1 MATNINAGSDVKRG
15 DLFWVDP
22 SEIIVREELR
32 GRAAPPSEEK
42 IIAMAESILRETQ
55 LQPVK
60 CRRNADKRLVLT
72 AGFTRCAAARLIRDG
87 FTGSD
92 EEFHKQPEFR
102 LQVCISDMPDD
113 QAKLANIAENALRN
127 DTNPIDDAIN
137 QEWIRQT
144 LGLSNAEIGRRY
156 YRDKAGVKVGKCA
169 RLLTLDK
176 DAQDLVASGDLSVDA
191 ALSMLDLPESQRNE
205 IVALAAKKEQ
215 KVTGA
220 DVKRQVREHHLR
232 DQHDAEPTDDG
243 KEPQAMAPSGK
254 SPKLPLSIKEVRSF
268 FETLTTADDSVEEA
282 AWIPAV
288 QKFAKD
294 VQSWLAGKKSDK
306 SMCKAI
312 GKLLAGTPEKD
323 E

>member
-22 SEIIVREELR
+22 NEIIVREELR

-42 IIAMAESILRETQ
+42 IVAMAESLLRETQ

-60 CRRNADKRLVLT
+60 ARRNADKRLVLT
-72 AGFTRCAAARLIRDG
+72 AGFTRNAAARLIRDG

-92 EEFHKQPEFR
+92 GEFHKQPEFR

-113 QAKLANIAENALRN
+113 QAKLANIAENSLRN

-156 YRDKAGVKVGKCA
+156 YRDKTGVKVGKYA

-176 DAQDLVASGDLSVDA
+176 DAQDLVAAGDLSVDA

-232 DQHDAEPTDDG
+232 DQHEAESTD
-243 KEPQAMAPSGK
+243 EPAPKASGK
-254 SPKLPLSIKEVRSF
+254 SPKLPLTIKEVRAF
-268 FETLTTADDSVEEA
+268 FEDLATAENSVEDK
-282 AWIPAV
+282 AWIPGV
-288 QKFAKD
+288 QQFASD
-294 VQSWLAGKKSDK
+294 VGAWLAGRKSDK
-306 SMCKAI
+306 AMRKAL

-323 E
+323 ADE

>member
-1 MATNINAGSDVKRG
+1 MATNINAGEGVKRG

-22 SEIIVREELR
+22 SEIIVREELQ

-42 IIAMAESILRETQ
+42 IVAMAESLLRETQ

-92 EEFHKQPEFR
+92 DEFHQQPEFR

-127 DTNPIDDAIN
+127 ETNPIDDAIN

-156 YRDKAGVKVGKCA
+156 YRDKAGVKVGKYA

-176 DAQDLVASGDLSVDA
+176 DSQDLVASGDLSVDA
-191 ALSMLDLPESQRNE
+191 ALAMLDLPESQRSE
-205 IVALAAKKEQ
+205 IVALAAKKER

-220 DVKRQVREHHLR
+220 DVRKQVRDHHLR
-232 DQHDAEPTDDG
+232 DEETDDG
-243 KEPQAMAPSGK
+243 NKEPEESKPAK
-254 SPKLPLSIKEVRSF
+254 SVNVPLTIKEVREWF
-268 FETLTTADDSVEEA
+268 HWLATADADEIVE
-282 AWIPAV
+282 V
-288 QKFAKD
+288 QDADAIDAMREFAKTAKA
-294 VQSWLAGKKSDK
+294 WLAGRRTGK
-306 SMCKAI
+306 SMAKAVEKLI
-312 GKLLAGTPEKD
+312 G
-323 E
+323 

>member
-22 SEIIVREELR
+22 NEIIVREELR

-42 IIAMAESILRETQ
+42 IVAMAESLLRETQ

-60 CRRNADKRLVLT
+60 ARRNADKRLVLT
-72 AGFTRCAAARLIRDG
+72 AGFTRNAAARLIRDG

-92 EEFHKQPEFR
+92 GEFHKQPEFR

-113 QAKLANIAENALRN
+113 QAKLANIAENSLRN

-156 YRDKAGVKVGKCA
+156 YRDKTGVKVGKYA

-176 DAQDLVASGDLSVDA
+176 DAQDLVAAGDLSVDA

-205 IVALAAKKEQ
+205 IDALA
-215 KVTGA
+215 GA
-220 DVKRQVREHHLR
+220 VPTEGMEFTESCCEHAR
-232 DQHDAEPTDDG
+232 GIAET
-243 KEPQAMAPSGK
+243 
-254 SPKLPLSIKEVRSF
+254 
-268 FETLTTADDSVEEA
+268 VEER
-282 AWIPAV
+282 
-288 QKFAKD
+288 
-294 VQSWLAGKKSDK
+294 
-306 SMCKAI
+306 
-312 GKLLAGTPEKD
+312 GTVTEKQLTALRNMRD
-323 E
+323 GLKRWVRDA